1 MLNKLFDKLL
11 LAKIEEEKTD
21 VNAYLA
27 AIESGQ
33 LKDKVCYGIA
43 EDKRG
48 FLTVDPVLQ
57 PGALYIGGMGSGK
70 SIAARF
76 TLLTRLF
83 SNSEQDV
90 YILVD
95 ALKGMT
101 DYACVFPLK
110 ENVATALNDPAKII
124 PVIDMLHSE
133 MMERKNAFSRVNAN
147 HIYSYEKIMREKD
160 PNYKLARIFLFVEE
174 FHAIPNSEQIKFS
187 YKVDTPGS
195 TAFKLKE
202 IMATGRSYG
211 ITMTAMSQRA
221 TADDFPSTLKRGITQ
236 LMAFRVNNPGDA
248 AAANLPQAAD
258 IRMDQRGR
266 CVYEGGFIQFPWL
279 PDEAAE
285 NLIKRFYKPLKA
297 KLLKYQMKDYHNA
310 LSGDG
315 NDGMVWVKP
324 LKDIL
329 TNINEFNPLE
339 VYTRFLSNFDFTVS
353 RQKNGALLVSLI
365 AERDG
370 KKYAVLCIS
379 SRGQTSEKALQAFK
393 DGASILKCDGIIVI
407 SNDSIS
413 SSVGSAFKDFTEDKY
428 IADGE
433 DLGRIAEVLD
443 NKVILEETGYFE
455 RLHSKL
461 VFVKRNNSQ
470 GEKLN
475 EEDSI
480 SDDFDTEFEELRK
493 KIML

>member
-1 MLNKLFDKLL
+1 MFRKWLDKLL

-21 VNAYLA
+21 FNAYLS
-27 AIESGQ
+27 AIESGYF
-33 LKDKVCYGIA
+33 KDKVCYGIA
-43 EDKRG
+43 EDRRG
-48 FLTVDPVLQ
+48 YLTADPTIQ

-76 TLLTRLF
+76 TMLTRLF
-83 SNSEQDV
+83 SNSEQDI

-133 MMERKNAFSRVNAN
+133 MMERKNAFSKVNAPN
-147 HIYSYEKIMREKD
+147 IYAYEKIIQQKD
-160 PNYKLARIFLFVEE
+160 PNYRLARIFLFVEE

-187 YKVDTPGS
+187 YKVDTPGT
-195 TAFKLKE
+195 TAYKLKE
-202 IMATGRSYG
+202 ITATGRSYG
-211 ITMTAMSQRA
+211 ITLTAMSQRA
-221 TADDFPSTLKRGITQ
+221 TPDDFPSTLKRGITQ

-258 IRMDQRGR
+258 IRMEQRGR
-266 CVYEGGFIQFPWL
+266 CVYEGGLIQFPWL
-279 PDEAAE
+279 PDDTAE
-285 NLIKRFYKPLKA
+285 MLIKRFYKPLKA
-297 KLLKYQMKDYHNA
+297 KLFKYQMKDYHNA
-310 LSGDG
+310 LAGEG

-329 TNINEFNPLE
+329 NNINEFNPLE
-339 VYTRFLSNFDFTVS
+339 VYTRFLSSFDFTVS
-353 RQKNGALLVSLI
+353 RQTNNALSVSLI

-379 SRGQTSEKALQAFK
+379 GRGQTSEKSLQAFK
-393 DGASILKCDGIIVI
+393 EGASILGCEGVI
-407 SNDSIS
+407 AISSDSIS
-413 SSVGSAFKDFTEDKY
+413 SSVSSAFKEFQNKY

-433 DLGRIAEVLD
+433 DLGRIADVLD
-443 NKVILEETGYFE
+443 NKTRLEEIGYFE
-455 RLHSKL
+455 KLHSKL
-461 VFVKRNNSQ
+461 VFVKKLDKVTDDLNS
-470 GEKLN
+470 
-475 EEDSI
+475 EDED
-480 SDDFDTEFEELRK
+480 SDDFDAEFEELRK